1 VYRAYVR
8 GVDGYL
14 RALARAARC
23 PELAQPSAVADSLQ
37 EVFVRAFSPA
47 ARANYDSQ
55 RPYRAYLH
63 KIAKNCFL
71 DQVRARRRA
80 NDYEIVSLPDPEAS
94 VTPEPDQTVDPRV
107 NLVLAT
113 YLASLPPELKG
124 VYEQRFVLGKSQEHA
139 CAVLGIT
146 RRRLRTDEARLKTGL
161 RRALVREGV
170 LRSDLI
176 ASASLAK
183 VKGSDAL

>member
-1 VYRAYVR
+1 
-8 GVDGYL
+8 
-14 RALARAARC
+14 
-23 PELAQPSAVADSLQ
+23 
-37 EVFVRAFSPA
+37 
-47 ARANYDSQ
+47 
-55 RPYRAYLH
+55 
-63 KIAKNCFL
+63 
-71 DQVRARRRA
+71 
-80 NDYEIVSLPDPEAS
+80 
-94 VTPEPDQTVDPRV
+94 DPRV

-183 VKGSDAL
+183 VKGSDALRRRGARTIASW